1 MIIRFVHRYLAP
13 EESLLELLFGLIMA
27 LTMTIGARLFWD
39 EGDSNVAGLVVALLG
54 CNAAWGVIDAM
65 FYLIGA
71 RFGRNVRLN
80 LARRVQ
86 NARDHESA
94 LALIEAEVDLDASVL
109 TDARDRAALRTLL
122 LRTLKRANAAPRR
135 NTSDEMLAA
144 GIVCGLVTGAALPG
158 VLPLLLLDDV
168 TTAIG
173 VANGLQIA
181 LLVWVGYRW
190 AGFAGAPRWRTG
202 LAVAATASGLVAIAV
217 ALGG

>member
-1 MIIRFVHRYLAP
+1 
-13 EESLLELLFGLIMA
+13 
-27 LTMTIGARLFWD
+27 
-39 EGDSNVAGLVVALLG
+39 
-54 CNAAWGVIDAM
+54 M